1 MTNFRSS
8 NDYNVTDASLCGVSH
23 KRYIPDGQAQYNAM
37 DMETVHL
44 LGGNITSVKKDSSYT
59 GR

>member
-8 NDYNVTDASLCGVSH
+8 NDYFVMEASLCG
-23 KRYIPDGQAQYNAM
+23 IPHIRHTADGQAHYNAT
-37 DMETVHL
+37 DMERVHL
-44 LGGNITSVKKDSSYT
+44 LGGNITSVKKDSSFT